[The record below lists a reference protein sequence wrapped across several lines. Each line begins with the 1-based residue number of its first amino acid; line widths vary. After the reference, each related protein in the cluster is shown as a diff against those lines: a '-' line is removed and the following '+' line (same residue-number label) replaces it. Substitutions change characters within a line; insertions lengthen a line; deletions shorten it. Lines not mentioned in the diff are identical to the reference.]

1 MKKASLR
8 NILLIL
14 IVLILTLSIVGC
26 RAEDSPRTGDNL
38 AITDHLGRELIF
50 EEPAETIVSGY
61 YITSSM
67 IIALDLQD
75 KLVGIE
81 GRPETRPIYSLAA
94 PEFLELPRVGTMRE
108 FDLEGAAALD
118 PDLLVLSIRLEEAIE
133 TLEELGMKVLAVN
146 PESMEGLQESLMM
159 IGKATG
165 RQERAQELID
175 YYDEKIAE
183 IDKMVK
189 DQEKVNVY
197 QAGNSSYLSTASS
210 KMYQHSLIE
219 TAGGNNVSGDIDD
232 TYWVEISYEQLLD
245 YNPDVIIAA
254 PGSDYTREDIKND
267 PSLQGINAIEND
279 QIYFMPSNLENW
291 DSPVPSAIVG
301 TMWLTS
307 VLHEDVYSFD
317 EFKADAF
324 DFYERF
330 YNIEIEVDDLTK

>member
-1 MKKASLR
+1 MKKTSLR

-14 IVLILTLSIVGC
+14 TVLILTLSIVGC
-26 RAEDSPRTGDNL
+26 RAEDKDNDK
-38 AITDHLGRELIF
+38 ASIEITDHLGREIVF
-50 EEPAETIVSGY
+50 DQPAETIVSGY

-67 IIALDLQD
+67 VIALDLQD
-75 KLVGIE
+75 KIVGVE

-94 PEFLELPRVGTMRE
+94 PEFLDLPTVGTMRE
-108 FDLEGAAALD
+108 FDLEGAAALE
-118 PDLLVLSIRLEEAIE
+118 PDLVILSVRLKDAVE
-133 TLEELGMKVLAVN
+133 TLEDLGIKVIAVN
-146 PESMEGLQESLMM
+146 PESMEELQEALMM

-165 RQERAQELID
+165 REERAQELID
-175 YYDEKIAE
+175 YYDEKTEE
-183 IDKMVK
+183 IDQMVK
-189 DQEKVNVY
+189 DQDKVDVY
-197 QAGNSSYLSTASS
+197 LAGNSSYLSTTSN

-254 PGSDYTREDIKND
+254 PGSDYTKEDIEND
-267 PSLQGINAIEND
+267 SSLQGISAIEND
-279 QIYFMPSNLENW
+279 QLYFMPSNLENW

-317 EFKADAF
+317 EFKDDTF
-324 DFYERF
+324 DFYEKF
-330 YNIEIEVDDLTK
+330 YNVEIEVDDLTK